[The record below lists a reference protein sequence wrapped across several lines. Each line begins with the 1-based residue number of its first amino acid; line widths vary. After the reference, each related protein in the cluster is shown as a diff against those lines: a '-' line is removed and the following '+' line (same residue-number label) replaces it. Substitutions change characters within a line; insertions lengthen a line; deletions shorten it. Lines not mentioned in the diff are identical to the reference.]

1 MAIGTAF
8 SRESIRFPNSGNIWV
23 PRSSG
28 RAAGAGLSM
37 HSPCKALPVFAQRVL
52 YAAVRVAGP
61 RVLPGVRATWDDP
74 VDADVWSAFLD
85 DWHRLFGEWDSVS
98 LYRRPQ
104 LGRSGCALL
113 LLRNGRGVGFVRITA
128 DNERARNEFDV
139 MSGVFSAR
147 PKTFTVAQP
156 LGFGSGAGWSW
167 LATASV
173 PNYPLGAVRR
183 RAVRARVIDEIA
195 DILDG
200 VIEKA
205 TPDLPD
211 WRGAHND
218 LAPWNLRTDLGGRV
232 IVIDWEDAAFAPRGS
247 DRLYADLTAYLT
259 FRSSPPES
267 TTVGA
272 ARWVAEILSSR
283 RVAGEASDSINN
295 RLLRALSAVP
305 LS

>member
-1 MAIGTAF
+1 M
-8 SRESIRFPNSGNIWV
+8 
-23 PRSSG
+23 
-28 RAAGAGLSM
+28 
-37 HSPCKALPVFAQRVL
+37 
-52 YAAVRVAGP
+52 
-61 RVLPGVRATWDDP
+61 
-74 VDADVWSAFLD
+74 
-85 DWHRLFGEWDSVS
+85 
-98 LYRRPQ
+98 
-104 LGRSGCALL
+104 
-113 LLRNGRGVGFVRITA
+113 
-128 DNERARNEFDV
+128 
-139 MSGVFSAR
+139 
-147 PKTFTVAQP
+147 AQP

-247 DRLYADLTAYLT
+247 DRLYADLTAHLT

-267 TTVGA
+267 TTVEA

-283 RVAGEASDSINN
+283 RVAGETSDSINN